1 MRRRKNQ
8 TRAGRQEPC
17 RENSKV
23 VNVASS
29 ARSDRE
35 IALIRPATAT
45 RRRDLTTIATWR
57 WNRRRRAPRRS
68 DSSTRHEQ
76 SRDRRFKKEHP
87 DSQDAETIGA
97 FQRRDPA
104 SFSSFFTIVRRSFS
118 GTAARGGAL
127 LRSRERRRYERE
139 TPPPARRDDVRVPF
153 GNKHILLGGG
163 AAARPRVSPPMSPQV
178 LGPISRAVWLWQ
190 RPK

>member
-76 SRDRRFKKEHP
+76 SRDRRFKEKHP

-118 GTAARGGAL
+118 GTAARGGPATIERDASS
-127 LRSRERRRYERE
+127 LREGDAASGATRRRKSPFLKQTHFTRRGRDRARF
-139 TPPPARRDDVRVPF
+139 TPDV
-153 GNKHILLGGG
+153 
-163 AAARPRVSPPMSPQV
+163 AAGTWPDKKSRTMSAASV
-178 LGPISRAVWLWQ
+178 
-190 RPK
+190 